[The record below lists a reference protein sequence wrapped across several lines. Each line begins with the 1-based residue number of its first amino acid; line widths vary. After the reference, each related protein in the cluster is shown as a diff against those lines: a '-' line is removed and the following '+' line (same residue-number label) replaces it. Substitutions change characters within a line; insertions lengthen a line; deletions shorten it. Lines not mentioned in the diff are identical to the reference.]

1 MATREEIA
9 LLREARAGRVSQQ
22 LILGKY
28 YLFGGAG
35 LKRNPVSAL
44 HWLQRA
50 AARDE
55 AEAWLL
61 IGRHIDYEMLRSVPE
76 PIALCVW
83 YERAT
88 DAGVVEASLTWA
100 RLELAHRRG
109 TPALPDKLMRALERA
124 AQAGVVP
131 AQWLLAQALKR
142 AADAAGTAIDPAA
155 LKWATRA
162 AANGVAQA
170 QRALADYAWAQ
181 QDHAAFLGWAVPV
194 AQAIAAAHDGP
205 TGAQRLDEQDAAF
218 LTRCALALSQS
229 VPKNGGGSADQLHFW
244 QLAAQAG
251 DKQAQLLLGMW
262 LANMDQRCEREPG
275 SNRKSNYRKAIQ
287 WLTLAAQQ
295 GVGKAWYALYKIFTR
310 PDTNFSRAD
319 TAHAQHYLQQAA
331 EAGECAAQLELG
343 RLRARAARQKGV
355 LDPGAAY
362 WLQKAAAQGD
372 AEAGAL
378 LAGVAGH
385 AAAVPWALEAQ
396 RQLTHEMR
404 QTHPL
409 LAARV
414 ELAALFGLSLP
425 EALLL
430 DVNAADQGHC
440 LLVDVRQLHARCKPR
455 LILVETAQERLAL
468 SQIAL
473 QFAHFDGSSTGPEG
487 NYRQRC
493 YLAHKLFGFLK
504 TAPWRKAATGAEAAP
519 RQAPALQAPTHQA
532 PIGQENRASY

>member
-35 LKRNPVSAL
+35 LKRNPLSAL

-50 AARDE
+50 ASRDE

-61 IGRHIDYEMLRSVPE
+61 IGRHIDFEMLRPVPE
-76 PIALCVW
+76 PMALCIW

-100 RLELAHRRG
+100 RLELAHRAQRHG
-109 TPALPDKLMRALERA
+109 TPAPALPDKLLRALEQA
-124 AQAGVVP
+124 AQAGVVA

-142 AADAAGTAIDPAA
+142 AADATGRAIDSAA

-181 QDHAAFLGWAVPV
+181 QDHAAFLGWALPV
-194 AQAIAAAHDGP
+194 ARALAATSGDTVGV
-205 TGAQRLDEQDAAF
+205 QRLDEQDAAF
-218 LTRCALALSQS
+218 LTRCAQALSENASRNLPQ
-229 VPKNGGGSADQLHFW
+229 KAGADEQLRFW

-251 DKQAQLLLGMW
+251 DKQAQLALGMW
-262 LANMDQRCEREPG
+262 FANMNHRCEREPA
-275 SNRKSNYRKAIQ
+275 SNRKSNYRKALQ
-287 WLTLAAQQ
+287 WLTLAGQQ

-310 PDTNFSRAD
+310 PDTNFSQAD
-319 TAHAQHYLQQAA
+319 TAQAQPYLQRAA

-343 RLRARAARQKGV
+343 RRHARSARQKGV
-355 LDPGAAY
+355 LDASAAY

-372 AEAGAL
+372 AEAQAL
-378 LAGVAGH
+378 LPGVAGRAVE
-385 AAAVPWALEAQ
+385 AAWALQAQ
-396 RQLTHEMR
+396 RQLTHEML

-409 LAARV
+409 LAARIK
-414 ELAALFGLSLP
+414 LAALFGLSLP

-440 LLVDVRQLHARCKPR
+440 LLVDVRYLHSRCKPR
-455 LILVETAQERLAL
+455 LILVESAQERLAL
-468 SQIAL
+468 DQIGL
-473 QFAHFDGSSTGPEG
+473 QFAHFDCSVTGPEG

-493 YLAHKLFGFLK
+493 YLANKLFAFLK
-504 TAPWRKAATGAEAAP
+504 T
-519 RQAPALQAPTHQA
+519 
-532 PIGQENRASY
+532 ENRGAAVAGASSKRRPATASQAN